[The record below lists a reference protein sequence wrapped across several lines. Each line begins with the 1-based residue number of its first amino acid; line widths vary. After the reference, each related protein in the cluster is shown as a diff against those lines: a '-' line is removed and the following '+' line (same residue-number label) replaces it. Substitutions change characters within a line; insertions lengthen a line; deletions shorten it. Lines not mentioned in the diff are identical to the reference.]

1 MRHIV
6 LVFMALCLTISSCS
20 LQKKD
25 EANTPNADQG
35 TYFSIRDYA
44 RDQWNIYKGQ
54 PLGVLKTV
62 NVNGT
67 VDSVLQSAMNMDL
80 GYILSVFVA
89 SDISDPKFLGKYKFS
104 KFSDATTSTINFYYE
119 ATDPDLFTRKLHIMA
134 DNVTFVVTSIYI
146 ETQKKSSLNTVNQ
159 KLFYQPAELI
169 SIQEYETSKVGET
182 KKMIIDYKFI

>member
-1 MRHIV
+1 MRHLLLV
-6 LVFMALCLTISSCS
+6 LLTLS
-20 LQKKD
+20 LTFSACVQKKTD
-25 EANTPNADQG
+25 VSQPQDSSQG

-44 RDQWNIYKGQ
+44 RDQWNVYRGQ
-54 PLGVLKTV
+54 PFGVLKTV

-67 VDSVLQSAMNMDL
+67 VDSVLGSALDMDL
-80 GYILSVFVA
+80 GYILSVFTA

-104 KFSDATTSTINFYYE
+104 KFGDATTSTINFYYE
-119 ATDPDLFTRKLHIMA
+119 ATDPDVFTRKLHIMA
-134 DNVTFVVTSIYI
+134 DNVTFVVTSVYI